1 MLANSPTG
9 VVQDII
15 ADDWGGSRQI
25 DDAIRNF
32 VQVDQLGC
40 ACLFHLLADQR
51 QVGFEIEFVRAHQ
64 HRIAAGRL
72 AALRV
77 DILASERL
85 LETVGVDAANLLA
98 MMDEGKAVGIVDADD
113 DILGMAAFKIA
124 KGGVGPE
131 GADVL
136 HVAEHL
142 LILASHG
149 EGIERMLGAA
159 EIGTP
164 KGKASQSTRL
174 TGRLMVIE
182 GNAMAEIPVERRNQQ
197 RALLPYHAE
206 DGIEEGIA
214 VEALAIAHG
223 CKHQLHDVGG
233 QQYDVALLES
243 PVLRQIQI
251 TNVRHTFRAWR

>member
-1 MLANSPTG
+1 MLANSSTG

-25 DDAIRNF
+25 DDAVGNF

-77 DILASERL
+77 DILTRKRL

-98 MMDEGKAVGIVDADD
+98 VMDEGKAVGIVDADD

-124 KGGVGPE
+124 KGRVGSE
-131 GADVL
+131 RADVL

-142 LILASHG
+142 LILTSHG
-149 EGIERMLGAA
+149 EGIERMLGAT
-159 EIGTP
+159 EIGTS
-164 KGKASQSTRL
+164 KGKASQGTRL
-174 TGRLMVIE
+174 ARCLIIIE
-182 GNAMAEIPVERRNQQ
+182 RHTMTEIPVERRNQQ
-197 RALLPYHAE
+197 RTLLPYHAE

-251 TNVRHTFRAWR
+251 TNVCHTCRAWR